1 MGLLNSPDG
10 PGGRICGTK
19 SGYAIV
25 SSVPSSSDLIL
36 SVLVQG
42 PSYRW
47 NIKITQ
53 LPCEG
58 LAELSNYSKCGLPN
72 PNGIIDDNGGFQRK
86 IRINPRNP
94 QMKVRRRRKKKL
106 VKIKSKR
113 SASSTSDFTNGLN
126 LVSKKKLRNEK
137 FFHSFSAKNTYCT
150 SKFRNE
156 GKITNIIH
164 RQDASEEIL
173 LKIIDG
179 TETQIHEYPWMVSLQ
194 IGGSHFCG
202 GSLINEHWVLTAA
215 HCLEFGNVPDFLSR
229 LNVVL
234 SDHDLNVDT
243 EATQVYRGVSKIVV
257 YPWWHNIAGSSGDI
271 ALIQL
276 NQPVQFTTTIRPICL
291 PTNAED
297 TYGSELGTTI
307 GWGITEDG
315 EQSAFLREVELN
327 ILENTTCYENYRPL
341 DVEIRKDMICTF
353 LGPKGTE
360 NICSGDSGG
369 PLMVQNKKR
378 RFTHV
383 GLTSFSLADCTFPF
397 PAVFTRT
404 TYYLDWMRAV
414 LTGVP

>member
-19 SGYAIV
+19 SGYATV
-25 SSVPSSSDLIL
+25 SSVPSNTDLIL

-58 LAELSNYSKCGLPN
+58 LAELSNYSKCGLSN
-72 PNGIIDDNGGFQRK
+72 PNGINTGNGGFQRLLNNK
-86 IRINPRNP
+86 PRNP
-94 QMKVRRRRKKKL
+94 MKVRRRRKKVRKL
-106 VKIKSKR
+106 KSKR
-113 SASSTSDFTNGLN
+113 STSDFTNMN

-156 GKITNIIH
+156 GQITNIIH
-164 RQDASEEIL
+164 RDASEEIL

-179 TETQIHEYPWMVSLQ
+179 TETEIHEYPWMVSLQ
-194 IGGSHFCG
+194 VGGSHFCG

-215 HCLEFGNVPDFLSR
+215 HCLEFGNVPDFLNR

-234 SDHDLNVDT
+234 SDHDLNT
-243 EATQVYRGVSKIVV
+243 TSETTQVYRGVSKIVV

-271 ALIQL
+271 ALLQL
-276 NQPVQFTTTIRPICL
+276 DQPVQYTTTIRPICL
-291 PTNAED
+291 PTNPED
-297 TYGSELGTTI
+297 TYGSQVGTTI

-315 EQSAFLREVELN
+315 AQSEFLREVELN
-327 ILENTTCYENYRPL
+327 ILENVTCYENYRPL

-369 PLMVQNKKR
+369 PLMVPNKR
-378 RFTHV
+378 GRFTHV